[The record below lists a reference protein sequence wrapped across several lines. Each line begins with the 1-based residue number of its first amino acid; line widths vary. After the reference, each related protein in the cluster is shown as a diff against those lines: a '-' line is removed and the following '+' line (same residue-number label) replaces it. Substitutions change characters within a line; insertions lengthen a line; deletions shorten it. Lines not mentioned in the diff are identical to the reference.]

1 MVIISMILENNNDQ
15 IMTIMT
21 SHYYN
26 DQVATLPEIS
36 LKILPEISSE
46 ITVYTLK

>member
-26 DQVATLPEIS
+26 DQVATLASAIIAGVSCNFS
-36 LKILPEISSE
+36 LYLP
-46 ITVYTLK
+46 V